1 MQRQGRGTMFM
12 GVVTKLVDR
21 VKPPPMVVWMLLS
34 AVFFLAGAA
43 NSALH
48 GAVLLAKV
56 GVLGAIAAVVFLA
69 AFWG

>member
-1 MQRQGRGTMFM
+1 MKVLLNG
-12 GVVTKLVDR
+12 LVR
-21 VKPPPMVVWMLLS
+21 RMNLPPLVVWMLLS
-34 AVFFLAGAA
+34 AVLFLAGAA